1 MSTENKD
8 QQLDQQIDPTKETQT
23 EISSAPQPQTG
34 ITDEVKKLL
43 NSLIKKNLE
52 KRIRRLENRNED
64 QNKNVKII
72 KTNFK
77 NFESQIKSIIK
88 NVEETQ
94 KRKEAKKKEE
104 TPKKSRLNTSKH
116 SLASKSVPP
125 GKKKI
130 LPLKTEYNTNKI
142 GEKKKININTSNFKT
157 EVNVDKDAHNRSKT
171 F

>member
-8 QQLDQQIDPTKETQT
+8 QQLEQQIDPTKEAPT
-23 EISSAPQPQTG
+23 EISSPPQPQTR

-43 NSLIKKNLE
+43 NSLIKKNLD
-52 KRIRRLENRNED
+52 KRIKRLENRNED
-64 QNKNVKII
+64 QNKNIKII

-142 GEKKKININTSNFKT
+142 GEKEYPEK
-157 EVNVDKDAHNRSKT
+157 EV
-171 F
+171 